1 MATAVIPADLA
12 TFTSRTSLSVPP
24 PLRHGLGHLR
34 LPVLLIDEQLDFLS
48 DLSQGPKS
56 ARQRQKMKTASGH
69 GRKENRFLT
78 FPHMFV
84 KCFVLPAESNVFLSW
99 FASPVSGAVVLYSQS
114 QREQQPSQRA
124 ERRSKAASEAT
135 AGQHEKKKASKKVP
149 LLQKPSLRINPSS
162 SICVAI
168 GCLNRSLFYTST
180 MSYRKDNSNLNNY
193 LHRCYIYNLYVD
205 F

>member
-1 MATAVIPADLA
+1 MATAVIPSDLA

-24 PLRHGLGHLR
+24 PPRHGLGHLR

-56 ARQRQKMKTASGH
+56 AQQRQKMKTASGH

-84 KCFVLPAESNVFLSW
+84 KCFVLPAESNVFLLW
-99 FASPVSGAVVLYSQS
+99 FASPVAGAGVLYSQS

-135 AGQHEKKKASKKVP
+135 AGQHEKKKSIKKGTVSA
-149 LLQKPSLRINPSS
+149 KA
-162 SICVAI
+162 VA
-168 GCLNRSLFYTST
+168 
-180 MSYRKDNSNLNNY
+180 KDQP
-193 LHRCYIYNLYVD
+193 
-205 F
+205 